1 MAISTKFAYL
11 PYGIIREIVEYAGIA
26 LKMRN
31 GKYMGQIPKDD
42 SRYGIIQKIPIKN
55 TIYDTMYLDI
65 GEFMSCVILKPGYIY
80 YQVSSFILGEQI
92 YINYNLYHIYD
103 GKPRMIDNYHWRE
116 EVGPSINLCNKE

>member
-42 SRYGIIQKIPIKN
+42 SRYGVIQKIPIKKMIFN
-55 TIYDTMYLDI
+55 VNLDVR
-65 GEFMSCVILKPGYIY
+65 EFMSSVILKPGYIY
-80 YQVSSFILGEQI
+80 YQVSSFILSEQN